1 MSSIP
6 DRRSIRSDVFWGS
19 IERSAHILQVYGN
32 ENVFLDALEG
42 FAGSG
47 LRVDEAVVVVASAAH
62 LHELEKR
69 LRLRWIEIDRARWQQ
84 RYIPVLSQET
94 LLKFMVGGHPDAEL
108 FARAAGGLVAR
119 ARGNE
124 RKVRVFVEMI
134 DMLWGPGKESASVQ
148 IERLWAQLAKDEGF
162 PLFCAYAKETF
173 ERHVASTP
181 SSRAEPSLLLPG

>member
-6 DRRSIRSDVFWGS
+6 DRRNIRSDAFWGA

-42 FAGSG
+42 FVGSG
-47 LRVDEAVVVVASAAH
+47 LRVEEAVVVVASATH

-69 LRLRWIEIDRARWQQ
+69 LRMRWIEIDRARFQQ

-94 LLKFMVGGHPDAEL
+94 LLKFMVGGFPDAEL
-108 FARAAGGLVAR
+108 FAKAAGGLIAR
-119 ARGNE
+119 ARGDN

-134 DMLWGPGKESASVQ
+134 EMLWGPGKESASVQ
-148 IERLWAQLAKDEGF
+148 VERLWAQLAKAEGF

-173 ERHVASTP
+173 ERHVTST
-181 SSRAEPSLLLPG
+181 SAKRAEHSLLLPG